1 MNTYQKMLIVYF
13 TYLLVAFLAIGKIVH
28 LQFFSDYKNKLDA
41 IVYRTIDIPAGRGSI
56 LAYDGHVLA
65 TTVPF
70 YEIRMDCS
78 LPSDEMLNRHLDDL
92 SVALARMFQDK
103 SAAAYKRDITQARV
117 TKKPGYRNLSLGN
130 RTVSHDELLK
140 IKQFPI
146 FNMGQFRGGLIVNE
160 KDKRIYPYKR
170 LAYRT
175 IGYISDNEQ
184 AGVGIEYAYNTYLK
198 GHPGKQRMRRRSG
211 DDRWVPV
218 SGRPEVDP
226 KSGLDVVTTLD
237 IRIQEAAE
245 NALREQLAKD
255 SIFEGAT
262 AVVMEVSTGAIRA
275 IVNMKKMKNGLY
287 DETFNYAISQST
299 NPGSTFKLATLI
311 ALLEDGYVKL
321 TDSIRTGK
329 TGWRYY
335 GNTFTEATGGLGT
348 VTVQQAFEK
357 SSNVAFAM
365 MVVDKYG
372 EREKQFINKLYN
384 MKLNEK
390 LNIELLGEGRAMIPF
405 PGEPG
410 WSKLSLPMIAMGYE
424 MQLTPLHTLTFY
436 NAIANNGRMVTPY
449 FIESLMQHGKVIE
462 RFEHAPLSGTL
473 CTSSTLK
480 AVHQALKGV
489 VEEGTAGRIHDARY
503 PISGK
508 TGTAQIAYDGAYV
521 HNGYR
526 KHQASFVGFF
536 PSDAPKYSMIVIL
549 YSNPTRG
556 NFYGASWAAPV
567 FKKIA
572 DHIYITNPYW
582 NAPVNASQKAS

>member
-13 TYLLVAFLAIGKIVH
+13 TYLLIALLAIGKIVH
-28 LQFFSDYKNKLDA
+28 LQFFSDYKNKLDD
-41 IVYRTIDIPAGRGSI
+41 IVFRTFDIPAGRGSI
-56 LAYDGHVLA
+56 LGYDGRVLA

-78 LPSDEMLNRHLDDL
+78 IPSDDLLNRHLDEL
-92 SVALARMFQDK
+92 SVALSRFFQDK
-103 SAAAYKRDITQARV
+103 SAVVYKNEITRART
-117 TKKPGYRNLSLGN
+117 TKKPGYRNLPLGN
-130 RTVSHDELLK
+130 RLVSYDELMK

-146 FNMGQFRGGLIVNE
+146 FNLGQFRGGLIVNE
-160 KDKRIYPYKR
+160 KDKRIYPYGR

-198 GHPGKQRMRRRSG
+198 GYPGKQRMRRRSG
-211 DDRWVPV
+211 DDKWVPV
-218 SGRPEVDP
+218 SGRPELDP
-226 KSGLDVVTTLD
+226 KSGMDVLTTLD

-245 NALREQLAKD
+245 NALREQLAKE
-255 SIFEGAT
+255 SVFEGAT
-262 AVVMEVSTGAIRA
+262 AVVMEVSTGAVRA
-275 IVNMKKMKNGLY
+275 IVNMKKTKNGLY

-311 ALLEDGYVKL
+311 ALLEDGSVKL
-321 TDSIRTGK
+321 TDSIKTGK

-335 GNTFTEATGGLGT
+335 GKTFTEATGSLGT
-348 VTVQQAFEK
+348 ITLRQAFEK

-365 MVVDKYG
+365 LAVETFGDK
-372 EREKQFINKLYN
+372 EKQFINKLYN

-390 LNIELLGEGRAMIPF
+390 LNIELLGEGRAAIPF

-424 MQLTPLHTLTFY
+424 MQLTPLHILTFY

-449 FIESLMQHGKVIE
+449 FIESLLQHGKVVE

-473 CTSSTLK
+473 CTPSTLK
-480 AVHQALKGV
+480 AVHRALRGV
-489 VEEGTAGRIHDARY
+489 VEQGTASRINDTRY

-549 YSNPTRG
+549 YSNPTRD

-572 DHIYITNPYW
+572 DHIYSTNPYW
-582 NAPVNASQKAS
+582 NAPLEAPQKAS

>member
-117 TKKPGYRNLSLGN
+117 TKKPGYRNLPLGN

-329 TGWRYY
+329 VGWRYY

-348 VTVQQAFEK
+348 ITVQQAFEK